1 MASVLPKGW
10 NVPDK
15 IAARFGAQAGKQRA
29 MVHEG
34 HLVLVA
40 HEVPVQGDVERV
52 AAFFW
57 RAPDGSWKSSKRG
70 GLSAL
75 RELVDSY
82 TSRVNE
88 LETQVEHAKGATDY
102 FEALTAV
109 APLLRAARHLHK
121 ALQEARDA
129 IPLDRDIITLRDAA
143 ADVERTAEILQ
154 IDAKSGLDFTTA
166 RRAEETAETSDRIA
180 RASHRLNLIAA
191 LFLPISAL
199 GSIFGVNL
207 KHGLEGVES
216 PLLFWGFVVAA
227 FVVGFVVRAAVKEP
241 VETRPAR

>member
-10 NVPDK
+10 SVPEK
-15 IAARFGAQAGKQRA
+15 ISARFGAQAGKQRA

-34 HLVLVA
+34 HLVLIT
-40 HEVPVQGDVERV
+40 HEVPTPGDVERV
-52 AAFFW
+52 PAFFW
-57 RAPDGSWKSSKRG
+57 RAPDGTWKASKKG

-82 TSRVNE
+82 TSRVNAI
-88 LETQVEHAKGATDY
+88 ETQVEHAKGASEY
-102 FEALTAV
+102 FDALTAV

-143 ADVERTAEILQ
+143 ADAERTAEILQ
-154 IDAKSGLDFTTA
+154 TDAKSGLDYTTA

-180 RASHRLNLIAA
+180 RSSYRLNLIAA
-191 LFLPISAL
+191 MFLPISAL

-207 KHGLEGVES
+207 KHGLESVDS
-216 PLLFWGFVVAA
+216 PFLFWGFVVAA
-227 FVVGFVVRAAVKEP
+227 FVIGFIVRAAVREP
-241 VETRPAR
+241 VDERASR